1 MSIIKDLGES
11 ILDKLKDSFTGAFGV
26 SSMTYPSDLMS
37 SAYGHSY
44 VVFHINVNSRSRVL
58 KSNTNLVSGS
68 PSDLGSE
75 LAGQLANLTESIG
88 LPGVVNKATKRL
100 AASIA
105 LYTPNDLS
113 IEYGVSWNENN
124 NILLSGAMEGGE
136 AVTKYIKGLAGTN
149 MPNERITGGEGVG
162 IGAEGAFAFG
172 LGAANQLGLGG
183 IGSAVGLAPNPKKEQ
198 LFEGVNFRKFQMQY
212 LFAPRDAA
220 EAKNVQ
226 KIINAF
232 KYHMHP
238 EFVSKSKF
246 LYVYPSE
253 FDIEYHYKSGNNPH
267 IHKHTTAVLENMA
280 VNYTPNS
287 VYNIYDTGMP
297 TQIGVTLNF
306 VELMVATK
314 ESIEDGL

>member
-1 MSIIKDLGES
+1 MSILKDLGES

-58 KSNTNLVSGS
+58 KTADNPIKGL

-75 LAGQLANLTESIG
+75 IAGKFAELTDT
-88 LPGVVNKATKRL
+88 LGVSGIVNKATKRL

-113 IEYGVSWNENN
+113 IGYGVRWNETNN
-124 NILLSGAMEGGE
+124 LLLSGALEGGDVAARYLQSVAGTNTPTEGITGGE
-136 AVTKYIKGLAGTN
+136 AV
-149 MPNERITGGEGVG
+149 GV
-162 IGAEGAFAFG
+162 GAEGGLAAVLAGAKPFGLDG
-172 LGAANQLGLGG
+172 LGAM
-183 IGSAVGLAPNPKKEQ
+183 IGMTPNPKQEQ

-212 LFAPRDAA
+212 LFAPRDTA
-220 EAKNVQ
+220 EAKNVD
-226 KIINAF
+226 KIIQAF

-246 LYVYPSE
+246 LYVNPSE
-253 FDIEYHYKSGNNPH
+253 FDIEYHFKNGNNPH
-267 IHKHTTAVLENMA
+267 IHKHTTAVLENMT

-297 TQIGVTLNF
+297 TQIVITLDF
-306 VELMVATK
+306 VELMVLTK
-314 ESIEDGL
+314 ETIEDGL